1 MASCLSYVVVC
12 FFFFKQKTAYEMRI
26 SDWSSGVCSSDLET
40 VLGAVRPH
48 TAGRLWCVFGCGG
61 DRDPGKRPMMGAVV
75 GRLADR
81 AIVTDDNPRSADPA
95 AIRAAA
101 LAACPAGE
109 EIGDR
114 ALAIREGVLR
124 LGPGVGLMVAGK
136 GTQQGQAHKGA
147 LRPFDDAPLPRA
159 AGTAHPRR

>member
-1 MASCLSYVVVC
+1 MERVAVLDNGAAVYVDYAH
-12 FFFFKQKTAYEMRI
+12 TPDA
-26 SDWSSGVCSSDLET
+26 LET

-81 AIVTDDNPRSADPA
+81 AIVTDDTPRSEDPA

-101 LAACPAGE
+101 LAACPGG
-109 EIGDR
+109 EIGS
-114 ALAIREGVLR
+114 ATV
-124 LGPGVGLMVAGK
+124 
-136 GTQQGQAHKGA
+136 
-147 LRPFDDAPLPRA
+147 
-159 AGTAHPRR
+159 